1 MEKNNSSKDSKIVSI
16 IVPVYKK
23 EATIVADIENIYQAL
38 KQSRWEFEI
47 IVVIDGF
54 VDKSF
59 ENAKKLKYPEVSVI
73 GYEHNRGKG
82 YAVRYGMAKASGKF
96 IAFIDSGMDINP
108 NGISL
113 ILEHM
118 EWYKADIIVG
128 SKRHPASKVKYS
140 ALRRVYSFCYQVL
153 VFLLFRLKIRDT
165 QVGLKVFRREVLERV
180 LPRLVVKAFAF
191 DVELLSVAYRLGFTK
206 IYEAPVEVSLDFSSS
221 AFNLKK
227 PMFLDP
233 QIRNILYDTVAVFY
247 RMHFLK
253 YYDDENRIKWVYD
266 KELQMRVNTGEFLE

>member
-1 MEKNNSSKDSKIVSI
+1 MEKSKKVVSV

-23 EATIVADIENIYQAL
+23 EATIISDIDSIYKAL
-38 KQSRWEFEI
+38 DSSRWSFEI
-47 IVVIDGF
+47 IPVIDGF
-54 VDKSF
+54 VDRSY
-59 ENAKKLKYPEVSVI
+59 ENALKIKYPEVKVV
-73 GYEHNRGKG
+73 GYKTNRGKG
-82 YAVRYGMAKASGKF
+82 YAVRYGMAQATGDY
-96 IAFIDSGMDINP
+96 IAFIDAGMDINP

-118 EWYKADIIVG
+118 EWYRADIIVG

-140 ALRRVYSFCYQVL
+140 ALRRIYSFCYQML

-165 QVGLKVFRREVLERV
+165 QVGLKVYRREVLERV
-180 LPRLVVKAFAF
+180 LPRLVVKTFAF
-191 DVELLSVAYRLGFTK
+191 DIELLAVSNRLGFTRL
-206 IYEAPVEVSLDFSSS
+206 YEAPVEVALDFSSS
-221 AFNLKK
+221 SFNLRK

-233 QIRNILYDTVAVFY
+233 QIRNILYDTIAVFY

-266 KELQMRVNTGEFLE
+266 KELQMRVNTGEILE